1 MFLKTFPVGPFQ
13 CNCSIFADEKTGE
26 AVVIDPGDE
35 AQEILRLLQEQ
46 GFTVRYLL
54 HTHAHLDHIC
64 ATKEVYEKTNA
75 SICLHKADQFL
86 YDNIEMQGRS
96 LGLAH
101 ALSVAPVTKYLE
113 HGDEISVSDL
123 PIKVLHTPG
132 HTPGSICF
140 SLKDHNLLFAGDT
153 LFYRSIGRTDLWGGD
168 YDQIINSIKT
178 KLLRLDP
185 ITTVIPGHGPKTTI
199 GAEGQKNPFLS

>member
-13 CNCSIFADEKTGE
+13 CNCSILADEKTGE
-26 AVVIDPGDE
+26 AIVVDPGEE
-35 AQEILRLLQEQ
+35 AQKILNLLKEQ
-46 GFTVRYLL
+46 GFIAKYLI

-64 ATKEVYEKTNA
+64 ATKEVHEKTKA

-86 YDNIEMQGRS
+86 YDNIEMQGGL
-96 LGLAH
+96 LGLTGTV
-101 ALSVAPVTKYLE
+101 SVAPVTKYLE
-113 HGDEISVSDL
+113 HGDEIFLSGL
-123 PIKVLHTPG
+123 PIEVLHTPG

-140 SLKDHNLLFAGDT
+140 SLKDQKLLFAGDT

-168 YDQIINSIKT
+168 YDQILNSIKT
-178 KLLRLDP
+178 KLLCLDQT
-185 ITTVIPGHGPKTTI
+185 TTVIPGHGLKTTI